1 MLVWVY
7 FVVFLL
13 VIWLMCGCM
22 MVMCVRF
29 FIFVV
34 GMNGVVIILLLEVYG
49 KGVEC

>member
-1 MLVWVY
+1 VCVGCGLGVVW
-7 FVVFLL
+7 
-13 VIWLMCGCM
+13 GR
-22 MVMCVRF
+22 VMCVRF